1 MFNLDC
7 YVWCTLAFT
16 IAQCCATN
24 FYDLL
29 LCIGGGT
36 RGLGIVHHGGAGTAV
51 TAVTA
56 MTAVIA
62 VMAMVSGSG
71 EREWEWEKR

>member
-1 MFNLDC
+1 MIFF
-7 YVWCTLAFT
+7 VHWGRHT
-16 IAQCCATN
+16 
-24 FYDLL
+24 
-29 LCIGGGT
+29 
-36 RGLGIVHHGGAGTAV
+36 GLGIVHHGGAG

-71 EREWEWEKR
+71 RGEWEWGEAVGLGARGYGG